1 MHDDLTQKQNPA
13 KNSFQLGKYKN
24 VRIEL
29 HASWFFV
36 VILLTYSLATVFFP
50 MYFKNFSQTE
60 YWIISII
67 SALLLFI
74 SIFLHELAHS
84 LTALRNNIHIEKIT
98 LFFFGGVSAMDDST
112 IDPNKE
118 LKIAIAG
125 PLFSFILAI
134 FFYAI
139 NYITTTSYPNL
150 YINAIS
156 FYLMQLNLM
165 IAIFNLVPGYPLDGG
180 RIFRAIMWKITKD
193 MRKATKYAS
202 NAGKAF
208 AWLLIFIGVYL
219 VFFEDNFAGLWYA
232 LLGVFLAFLANLS
245 YQQVVIQE
253 IFNKISYK
261 DLLVTNIAPV
271 EHELSLRTLSEKFL
285 KSNQRSFLVTRKD
298 KLIGFINADF
308 LRRIPEYKWD
318 IILAEEIAVKID
330 YIKVEK
336 DTPLQQIFAYMLG
349 RDLEFVV
356 LTDKSKVLGIIEKNR
371 LLNYVRLFS

>member
-1 MHDDLTQKQNPA
+1 
-13 KNSFQLGKYKN
+13 
-24 VRIEL
+24 
-29 HASWFFV
+29 
-36 VILLTYSLATVFFP
+36 
-50 MYFKNFSQTE
+50 
-60 YWIISII
+60 
-67 SALLLFI
+67 
-74 SIFLHELAHS
+74 
-84 LTALRNNIHIEKIT
+84 
-98 LFFFGGVSAMDDST
+98 MDDST